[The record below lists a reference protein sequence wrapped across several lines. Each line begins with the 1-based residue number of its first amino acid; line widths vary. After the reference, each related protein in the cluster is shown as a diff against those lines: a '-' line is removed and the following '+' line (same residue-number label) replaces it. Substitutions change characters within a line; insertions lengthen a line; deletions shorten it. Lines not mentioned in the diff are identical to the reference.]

1 MKLIG
6 FFILGICFSYAL
18 NGQQTSATISGEVL
32 DSIAQKGLAYST
44 VSIVQQK
51 DSTLVSF
58 ARADSSGKFKL
69 SGLPKGNYLLSFSYV
84 GYLPL
89 WKPIQIKDAEQLN
102 LGRIILT
109 DLIHAGDV
117 TVTARRPPVI
127 INNDTIEF
135 NTENFKTQPNAVVE
149 DLLKKLPGVTVDR
162 DGTVKVN
169 GQKVNRFMV
178 NGKEFFTGDPK
189 IATKNLDADAIDK
202 VQVYDRK
209 SDQASFT
216 GIEDGQTEKAI
227 NLKLKKDRNNST
239 FGRVT
244 VGGGNKDRYEGQTN
258 INRFNGDKQM
268 SIIGMGNNTNKQGF
282 SIGDVMNFTGELA
295 RGMRNGGG
303 INLRTSNSDDA
314 GGGLPITGMGPNQ
327 QGIAQ
332 TFAGGLNYNNNWNKR
347 TDLNING
354 ILSDVNLQTDRTINR
369 RNLLPGNTFDY
380 TANSSNINHNKQKK
394 ISAILDQKIDSSSS
408 IRFTPQLT
416 IQNNIANSASTY
428 QSINDQQVKLNE
440 GSANLISQSNAVNF
454 NGNLLYRKKF
464 KKRGRTISSNTSLAY
479 NDSKQDG
486 NLTTINRF
494 FNAGIP
500 LPDSITKQINN
511 RDAIINNIGG
521 NIIYTEGVGLKSL
534 LEFSTFYN
542 ISTGESKRNTFD
554 FNNGSGKYDQVNN
567 LLSNHFRSVYT
578 YGGGGLN
585 FRSNFKKLSL
595 TTGASLQVASLESVN
610 KTNSNTIRQTFTDI
624 LPILSVQFKLKP
636 SVSLGINYNTSTN
649 QPSTQQLQPV
659 ADISDP
665 LNTYTGNP
673 NLRRSYTQSLAI
685 NFSSFNM
692 YTQRNVFSFLSY
704 SRINNAFV
712 NSDRILPNGSRI
724 TMPVNADGNSF
735 LVGNF
740 NAGFPLKKLKSR
752 VDIGLSGSS
761 FRNIS
766 FINDQK
772 NIIDNISLTPNI
784 GYQFSLDT
792 TLEIHLTARVNINQA
807 NYSLQPQLNNRFFQ
821 QVYGL
826 DITNFL
832 PKGFVLNN
840 TLDYTINT
848 GRADGFNTSVPF
860 WNISLAKSFLKHK
873 KGELKF
879 TVLDVLN
886 QNIGINRTA
895 NQNFIQDTRY
905 NVLQR
910 YFLLSFSYRL
920 NRSSGGN
927 APNIVIRSF

>member
-1 MKLIG
+1 MLGIVLSVTLNAQHPNAT
-6 FFILGICFSYAL
+6 ILG
-18 NGQQTSATISGEVL
+18 EVV
-32 DSIAQKGLAYST
+32 DSIAKKGLAYTT
-44 VSIVQQK
+44 VSIVQEK

-58 ARADSSGKFKL
+58 ARADSLGKFKL

-84 GYLPL
+84 GYLPV
-89 WKPIQIKDAEQLN
+89 WKPIQIKGTEQVN

-109 DLIHAGDV
+109 DLVNAGDV

-127 INNDTIEF
+127 INNDTVEF

-169 GQKVNRFMV
+169 GQRVNRFMV

-189 IATKNLDADAIDK
+189 IATKNLDADAVDK

-209 SDQASFT
+209 SDQAAFT

-258 INRFNGDKQM
+258 INRFSGDKQI
-268 SIIGMGNNTNKQGF
+268 SLIGMGNNTNKQGF
-282 SIGDVMNFTGELA
+282 SLGDVMNFTGELA

-303 INLRTSNSDDA
+303 VTIRTGNSDES
-314 GGGLPITGMGPNQ
+314 GGGLPISGMGPNQ

-347 TDLNING
+347 TELNVNG
-354 ILSDVNLQTDRTINR
+354 IVSDVNLQTNRAINR
-369 RNLLPGNTFDY
+369 RNLLPGNNFDY

-394 ISAILDQKIDSSSS
+394 ISAIVDQKIDSLSSL
-408 IRFTPQLT
+408 RFTPQLT
-416 IQNNIANSASTY
+416 VQDNITNATSSY
-428 QSINDQQVKLNE
+428 QSVNDQQVKLND
-440 GSANLISQSNAVNF
+440 GSTNLTTRSNAVNF
-454 NGNLLYRKKF
+454 NGNLLFRKKF
-464 KKRGRTISSNTSLAY
+464 KKRGRTISSNATLAY

-494 FNAGIP
+494 YNAGIP
-500 LPDSITKQINN
+500 LPDSITKQINQ
-511 RDAIINNIGG
+511 RDAITNNIGG
-521 NIIYTEGVGLKSL
+521 NIIYTEGIGLKSL
-534 LEFSTFYN
+534 LEFSTYYN

-554 FNNGSGKYDQVNN
+554 FNNGNGKYDQINTQ
-567 LLSNHFRSVYT
+567 LSNHFRSVYT

-585 FRSNFKKLSL
+585 FRSNFKKFSL
-595 TTGASLQVASLESVN
+595 TTGANLQVASLESVN
-610 KTNSNTIRQTFTDI
+610 KTNAYTIRQSFTDI
-624 LPILSVQFKLKP
+624 LPMVSIQFKLKP
-636 SVSLGINYNTSTN
+636 SVSLGLNYNTSTN

-673 NLRRSYTQSLAI
+673 NLKRSYTQSLAI

-692 YTQRNVFSFLSY
+692 YTQRNLFSFLSY
-704 SRINNAFV
+704 SRTNNAFV
-712 NSDRILPNGSRI
+712 NADQILPNGSRI
-724 TMPVNADGNSF
+724 TMPVNANGNSF
-735 LVGNF
+735 LVGNI
-740 NAGFPLKKLKSR
+740 NAGFPIKKLKSR

-766 FINDQK
+766 FINDQR
-772 NIIDNISLTPNI
+772 NVIDNISLTPNI

-807 NYSLQPQLNNRFFQ
+807 KYSLQPQLNNRFFQ

-886 QNIGINRTA
+886 QNIGVNRTA

-920 NRSSGGN
+920 NKSAGGN
-927 APNIVIRSF
+927 GPNIVIRSF

>member
-1 MKLIG
+1 MFG
-6 FFILGICFSYAL
+6 ILFSSAL
-18 NGQQTSATISGEVL
+18 NAQQTNATISGEVV
-32 DSIAQKGLAYST
+32 DSIARKGLAYST

-84 GYLPL
+84 GYVPV

-268 SIIGMGNNTNKQGF
+268 SIIGMGNNANKQGF
-282 SIGDVMNFTGELA
+282 SIGDVVNFTGELA
-295 RGMRNGGG
+295 RGMRNGVG

-440 GSANLISQSNAVNF
+440 GSTNLISQSNAVNF

-464 KKRGRTISSNTSLAY
+464 KKSGRTISSNMSLAY

-494 FNAGIP
+494 YNAGIP

-511 RDAIINNIGG
+511 RDAITNNIGG
-521 NIIYTEGVGLKSL
+521 NIIYTEGIGLKSL

-554 FNNGSGKYDQVNN
+554 FNNGNGKYDQVNN
-567 LLSNHFRSVYT
+567 LLSNHFRSVYI

-595 TTGASLQVASLESVN
+595 TTGANLQVASLESVN
-610 KTNSNTIRQTFTDI
+610 KTNSNTIKQTFTDV
-624 LPILSVQFKLKP
+624 LPMLSVQFKLKP

-685 NFSSFNM
+685 NFSSFNL

-772 NIIDNISLTPNI
+772 NTIDNIILTPNI

-807 NYSLQPQLNNRFFQ
+807 KYSLQPQLNNRFFQ

-848 GRADGFNTSVPF
+848 GRADGFNTIVPF
-860 WNISLAKSFLKHK
+860 WNISLAKSFLKYK

-886 QNIGINRTA
+886 KNIGINRTA

-920 NRSSGGN
+920 NRSSSGN
-927 APNIVIRSF
+927 SPNIIMRSF

>member
-1 MKLIG
+1 MFGML
-6 FFILGICFSYAL
+6 FSSAL
-18 NGQQTSATISGEVL
+18 NAQQTNATISGEVV
-32 DSIAQKGLAYST
+32 DSIARKGLAYST

-84 GYLPL
+84 GYVPV

-440 GSANLISQSNAVNF
+440 GSTNLISQSNAVNF

-464 KKRGRTISSNTSLAY
+464 KKRGRTISSNTSLAF

-494 FNAGIP
+494 YNAGIP

-511 RDAIINNIGG
+511 RDARTNNIGG
-521 NIIYTEGVGLKSL
+521 NIIYTEGIGLKSL

-554 FNNGSGKYDQVNN
+554 FNNGNGKYDQVNN

-610 KTNSNTIRQTFTDI
+610 KTNSNTIRQTFTDV
-624 LPILSVQFKLKP
+624 LPMLSVQFKLKP

-766 FINDQK
+766 FINDQR

-840 TLDYTINT
+840 TLDYTINS

-860 WNISLAKSFLKHK
+860 WNISLAKSFLKYK

-927 APNIVIRSF
+927 SPNIIMRSF

>member
-18 NGQQTSATISGEVL
+18 NGQQTNATISGEVL
-32 DSIAQKGLAYST
+32 DSIAQKGLAYTT

-58 ARADSSGKFKL
+58 TRADSSGKFKL

-84 GYLPL
+84 GYLPI
-89 WKPIQIKDAEQLN
+89 WKPIQIKGTEQVN
-102 LGRIILT
+102 LGRINLT
-109 DLIHAGDV
+109 DLVHAGDV

-189 IATKNLDADAIDK
+189 IATKNLDADAVDK

-209 SDQASFT
+209 SDQAAFT
-216 GIEDGQTEKAI
+216 GMEDGQTEKAI
-227 NLKLKKDRNNST
+227 NLKLKKDRNNAT

-244 VGGGNKDRYEGQTN
+244 VGGGNKDRFEGQTN
-258 INRFNGDKQM
+258 INRFNGDKQL
-268 SIIGMGNNTNKQGF
+268 SLIGMGNNTNKQGF

-303 INLRTSNSDDA
+303 ITIRTGNSDES

-347 TDLNING
+347 TELNVNG

-380 TANSSNINHNKQKK
+380 SANSSNVNHNKQKK

-408 IRFTPQLT
+408 LRFTPQLT
-416 IQNNIANSASTY
+416 VQDNIANSTSSY
-428 QSINDQQVKLNE
+428 QSINDQNIKLNE
-440 GSANLISQSNAVNF
+440 GSTDLVSQSNAVNF
-454 NGNLLYRKKF
+454 NSNLLFRKKF
-464 KKRGRTISSNTSLAY
+464 KKRGRTISSNASLAY
-479 NDSKQDG
+479 NESKQDG

-494 FNAGIP
+494 YNSGIP

-511 RDAIINNIGG
+511 RDAITNNIGG

-554 FNNGSGKYDQVNN
+554 YNNGSGKYDQVNT

-610 KTNSNTIRQTFTDI
+610 KTNSNTIRQTFTDV
-624 LPILSVQFKLKP
+624 LPMLSVQFKLKP

-692 YTQRNVFSFLSY
+692 FTQRNIFSFLSY

-735 LVGNF
+735 LVGNI

-766 FINDQK
+766 FINDQR

-807 NYSLQPQLNNRFFQ
+807 KYSLQPQLNNLFFQ

-848 GRADGFNTSVPF
+848 GRADGFNTNVPF
-860 WNISLAKSFLKHK
+860 WNISLAKSFLKQK
-873 KGELKF
+873 RGEIKF

-886 QNIGINRTA
+886 KNIGVNRTA

>member
-6 FFILGICFSYAL
+6 FFMFGILFSSAL
-18 NGQQTSATISGEVL
+18 NAQQTNATISGEVV
-32 DSIAQKGLAYST
+32 DSIARKGLAYST

-84 GYLPL
+84 GYVPV

-268 SIIGMGNNTNKQGF
+268 SIIGMGNNANKQGF
-282 SIGDVMNFTGELA
+282 SIGDVVNFTGELA
-295 RGMRNGGG
+295 RGMRNGVG

-440 GSANLISQSNAVNF
+440 GSTNLISQSNAVNF

-464 KKRGRTISSNTSLAY
+464 KKSGRTISSNMSLAY

-494 FNAGIP
+494 YNAGIP

-511 RDAIINNIGG
+511 RDAITNNIGG
-521 NIIYTEGVGLKSL
+521 NIIYTEGIGLKSL

-554 FNNGSGKYDQVNN
+554 FNNGNGKYDQVNN
-567 LLSNHFRSVYT
+567 LLSNHFRSVYI

-595 TTGASLQVASLESVN
+595 TTGANLQVASLESVN
-610 KTNSNTIRQTFTDI
+610 KTNSNTIKQTFTDV
-624 LPILSVQFKLKP
+624 LPMLSVQFKLKP

-685 NFSSFNM
+685 NFSSFNL

-772 NIIDNISLTPNI
+772 NTIDNIILTPNI

-807 NYSLQPQLNNRFFQ
+807 KYSLQPQLNNRFFQ

-848 GRADGFNTSVPF
+848 GRADGFNTIVPF
-860 WNISLAKSFLKHK
+860 WNISLAKSFLKYK

-886 QNIGINRTA
+886 KNIGINRTA

-920 NRSSGGN
+920 NRSSSGN
-927 APNIVIRSF
+927 SPNIIMRSF

>member
-1 MKLIG
+1 MKLVG
-6 FFILGICFSYAL
+6 FFMFSILLSFAL
-18 NGQQTSATISGEVL
+18 NAQQTNATITGEVV
-32 DSIAQKGLAYST
+32 DSIAKKGLAYTT
-44 VSIVQQK
+44 VSIVQEK

-58 ARADSSGKFKL
+58 ARADSLGKFKL

-84 GYLPL
+84 GYLPV
-89 WKPIQIKDAEQLN
+89 WKPIQIKGTEQLN

-127 INNDTIEF
+127 INNDTVEF

-169 GQKVNRFMV
+169 GQRVNRFMV

-189 IATKNLDADAIDK
+189 IATKNLDADAVDK

-209 SDQASFT
+209 SDQAAFT
-216 GIEDGQTEKAI
+216 GIEDGQSEKAI

-295 RGMRNGGG
+295 RGMRNGTG
-303 INLRTSNSDDA
+303 ITLRTSNSDET

-347 TDLNING
+347 TDLNVNG
-354 ILSDVNLQTDRTINR
+354 IISDVNLLTNRTINR

-380 TANSSNINHNKQKK
+380 TANSTNINHNKQKK

-408 IRFTPQLT
+408 LRFTPQLT
-416 IQNNIANSASTY
+416 VQENTVNSTSSY
-428 QSINDQQVKLNE
+428 QSVNDQQVKLNE
-440 GSANLISQSNAVNF
+440 GSTNLISQSKAVNF
-454 NGNLLYRKKF
+454 NGNLLFRKKF
-464 KKRGRTISSNTSLAY
+464 KKRGRTISSNVNLAY

-486 NLTTINRF
+486 TLNTVNRF
-494 FNAGIP
+494 YNAGIP
-500 LPDSITKQINN
+500 LPDSITKQINQ
-511 RDAIINNIGG
+511 RDAITNNIGG
-521 NIIYTEGVGLKSL
+521 NLIYTEGIGLKSL

-554 FNNGSGKYDQVNN
+554 FNNGNGKYDQVNT
-567 LLSNHFRSVYT
+567 LLSNHFRSVYA

-585 FRSNFKKLSL
+585 FRSNFKKFSL
-595 TTGASLQVASLESVN
+595 TTGANLQVASLESVN
-610 KTNSNTIRQTFTDI
+610 KTNAYTIRQTFADV
-624 LPILSVQFKLKP
+624 LPMVSVQFKLKP
-636 SVSLGINYNTSTN
+636 SVSLGLNYNTSTN

-692 YTQRNVFSFLSY
+692 YTQRNLFSFLSY
-704 SRINNAFV
+704 SRISNAFV

-724 TMPVNADGNSF
+724 TMPVNADGNAF
-735 LVGNF
+735 LVGNI
-740 NAGFPLKKLKSR
+740 NAGFPIKKLKSR
-752 VDIGLSGSS
+752 IDIGISGSS
-761 FRNIS
+761 NRNIS
-766 FINDQK
+766 FINDQR
-772 NIIDNISLTPNI
+772 NVIDNISLTPNF

-792 TLEIHLTARVNINQA
+792 TIDIHLTARVNINQA
-807 NYSLQPQLNNRFFQ
+807 KYSLQPQLNNRFFQ

-886 QNIGINRTA
+886 QNIGVNRTA

-920 NRSSGGN
+920 NKSAGGN
-927 APNIVIRSF
+927 GPNIVIRSF

>member
-6 FFILGICFSYAL
+6 FFMFGMLFSSAL
-18 NGQQTSATISGEVL
+18 NAQQTNATISGEVV
-32 DSIAQKGLAYST
+32 DSIARKGLAYST

-84 GYLPL
+84 GYVPV

-440 GSANLISQSNAVNF
+440 GSTNLISQSNAVNF

-464 KKRGRTISSNTSLAY
+464 KKRGRTISSNTSLAF

-494 FNAGIP
+494 YNAGIP

-511 RDAIINNIGG
+511 RDARTNNIGG
-521 NIIYTEGVGLKSL
+521 NIIYTEGIGLKSL

-554 FNNGSGKYDQVNN
+554 FNNGNGKYDQVNN

-610 KTNSNTIRQTFTDI
+610 KTNSNTIRQTFTDV
-624 LPILSVQFKLKP
+624 LPMLSVQFKLKP

-766 FINDQK
+766 FINDQR

-840 TLDYTINT
+840 TLDYTINS

-860 WNISLAKSFLKHK
+860 WNISLAKSFLKYK

-927 APNIVIRSF
+927 SPNIIMRSF